1 MKLSRLKHLLCA
13 AFVGSTVLWG
23 EYVEAGVVT
32 QYVPM
37 LTYADHTVP
46 TYNKPNGSQKGF
58 ISPNVALVWIKEI
71 RPDGWAYGSY
81 PIAGG
86 KRIYRWF
93 RMQELQG
100 YNDYNNFHMRSDAT
114 QIVFRTSSQDAKIGK
129 LLYDEDILVVGET
142 GANYKIIYKVN
153 GGSEYKMGW
162 IEKQYGSRGSGEN
175 GSSEDRSPVAADY
188 SYDDGASGNDDQS
201 GEAGVYGEGRAHKHP
216 PRSSPGGERS
226 GGSRGNRQVVVN
238 YGTIVSNGDTDFS
251 FNDGSVTD
259 NSVNNDNRTDN
270 SVNTDNS
277 KNTTYDESRN
287 DNRVTNDNHVDNS
300 TNVDNSENTTNVNK
314 NTNVNQ
320 RSKDEQ

>member
-13 AFVGSTVLWG
+13 ALVGSAALWG
-23 EYVEAGVVT
+23 AHADAGVVT

-46 TYNKPNGSQKGF
+46 TYDKPNGSQKGF

-71 RPDGWAYGSY
+71 RSDGWAYGSY

-100 YNDYNNFHMRSDAT
+100 YNDYNNFRMRSDAT
-114 QIVFRTSSQDAKIGK
+114 QTVFRTSSQDAKLGK

-153 GGSEYKMGW
+153 GEYKMGW
-162 IEKQYGSRGSGEN
+162 IEKQSGSSSNGSGNSGGN
-175 GSSEDRSPVAADY
+175 GSSANSSSVDH
-188 SYDDGASGNDDQS
+188 SYDNGVSDDSSSGNGAQS
-201 GEAGVYGEGRAHKHP
+201 SAGGY
-216 PRSSPGGERS
+216 RS
-226 GGSRGNRQVVVN
+226 GGSKGNRQIVVN
-238 YGTIVSNGDTDFS
+238 YGTIVANGDTDFS

-277 KNTTYDESRN
+277 RNTTNDESQN

-300 TNVDNSENTTNVNK
+300 TNVDNSENTRNVNK

-320 RSKDEQ
+320 SSKDEG